1 MPHPLVSDR
10 LRDMPTCISDMLSF
24 TQEKRKSSAPYAFL
38 IELLDLIAAIIFVI
52 GSVCFLPQY
61 SKEVELFILGCNI
74 FVVASIQ
81 YVVIST
87 LSLAETVNH
96 YGTLW
101 NLEGME
107 CVGWVVGSVVFLIGT
122 VLYFP
127 DREICD
133 KGAIEL
139 SKNSS
144 DNQNPDVCHSLAQH
158 MNKNSKEFWGTIL
171 FISGSCLFVIAI
183 FFNALSQ
190 SRFDRPLDRMVAV
203 ISFNYL
209 VGSLL
214 FCMGSI
220 AFLPNMGC
228 GPEMVTIGAWMFIIG
243 SAFFVVGSLVS
254 CWRTYKMLNEQ
265 NESDADLAASSKS
278 KDVDTLHR

>member
-1 MPHPLVSDR
+1 MADR
-10 LRDMPTCISDMLSF
+10 LRDMPTFISDMLNF
-24 TQEKRKSSAPYAFL
+24 TKEQRKSSAPYAFL

-74 FVVASIQ
+74 FVVASMQ
-81 YVVIST
+81 YVVISVLT
-87 LSLAETVNH
+87 MAEAVNH
-96 YGTLW
+96 HGTLW
-101 NLEGME
+101 TLEGME
-107 CVGWVVGSVVFLIGT
+107 SVAWVVGSVVFLIGT
-122 VLYFP
+122 ILYFP
-127 DREICD
+127 DREACAV
-133 KGAIEL
+133 GATEL
-139 SKNSS
+139 SKNSG
-144 DNQNPDVCHSLAQH
+144 DHNDPNVCHSLAQH

-171 FISGSCLFVIAI
+171 FISGSCIFVIAI

-190 SRFDRPLDRMVAV
+190 SRFDHPLERMVAV

-209 VGSLL
+209 LGSLL

-220 AFLPNMGC
+220 AFLPNVGC

-243 SAFFVVGSLVS
+243 SAFFVIGSLVS

-265 NESDADLAASSKS
+265 PDSGSGVAASLKPN
-278 KDVDTLHR
+278 KAETLPAA